1 MLTPDLEATL
11 SRSLE
16 HANWR
21 RHEFA
26 TLEHLL
32 LALLDDPD
40 AASALRSRHADLDRL
55 RQKIID
61 YLNTKLTHIVSRDLE
76 SKAKPTAGFQRSLQR
91 AAIQVQSGGGGSVN
105 GSHLLIALLSERES
119 HAATFIT
126 EEGVTRGELLGV
138 PADPR
143 EN

>member
-11 SRSLE
+11 NRSLD

-21 RHEFA
+21 RHDFA
-26 TLEHLL
+26 TPEHLL

-55 RQKIID
+55 RQKVIN
-61 YLNTKLTHIVSRDLE
+61 YLNTQLSHIVSRDGE

-91 AAIQVQSGGGGSVN
+91 AAIHVQSGGGGSVN
-105 GSHLLIALLSERES
+105 GFHLLIALCSERES
-119 HAATFIT
+119 HAVHFLT
-126 EEGVTRGELLGV
+126 EEGVTRGDLIGL

-143 EN
+143 EG